1 MKEKDIKG
9 GVSSPPYTLAVE
21 LKGIVKKFP
30 GVVANDGVDFN
41 LRIGEVHA
49 LLGENGA
56 GKTTLMNVLYGL
68 YQPDAGEIWVKG
80 KKVEIDSPATALSL
94 GIGMVHQHFTLV
106 PSFSVA
112 ENIVLGLRKDITNMR
127 EVARKI
133 RELSEAYGLPVDPDA
148 KVWQLSVGEMQRVE
162 IIKLLFRDVD
172 ILVLDEP
179 TAVLTPQEAESLFK
193 TLKRLK
199 SEGKSIIF
207 ISHKLNEVM
216 EISDRITVLRK
227 GRVVNTVRKED
238 TSPEE
243 LARMMVGREVVLRV
257 KRRERVDFGDVVLE
271 VKGLEAY
278 SDKGLKALKGV
289 SFSVREGEILGI
301 AGVAGNGQRELAE
314 VLSGLR
320 KASSGM
326 VLLGGEDV
334 LNKGTG
340 YLIEKG
346 ESFIPDDR
354 KRFGVAPNL
363 SLVENLILKSY
374 RNPPISKG
382 MFIDLSCAEKIA
394 DELIEKYDIKA
405 PGKHIPVKLL
415 SGGNLQRLILAR
427 ELEGN
432 VKFLLAFHPTRG
444 LDISATEFVYEKILE
459 SASSGA
465 AVLLIAGDLEEIFAL
480 SDRVK
485 VIYEGKLYGDF
496 PADEGYLDKIG
507 LLMAGVVDGNET

>member
-1 MKEKDIKG
+1 MG
-9 GVSSPPYTLAVE
+9 GGSPPPVLAVE
-21 LKGIVKKFP
+21 LKGIVKRFP
-30 GVVANDGVDFN
+30 GIVANDGVDFD
-41 LRIGEVHA
+41 LRWGEVHA

-112 ENIVLGLRKDITNMR
+112 ENIILGLGRDIPHIK
-127 EVARKI
+127 EVAKKI
-133 RELSEAYGLPVDPDA
+133 KELSEAYGLPVDPEA

-179 TAVLTPQEAESLFK
+179 TAVLTPQEAESLFE
-193 TLKRLK
+193 TLRKLK
-199 SEGKSIIF
+199 EEGKSIIF

-216 EISDRITVLRK
+216 DISDRITVLRK
-227 GRVVNTVRKED
+227 GKVVNTVRKEG

-243 LARMMVGREVVLRV
+243 LARMMVGRDVVLRV
-257 KRRERVDFGDVVLE
+257 KRREKVTPGKVVLE
-271 VKGLEAY
+271 VKDLEAY
-278 SDKGLKALKGV
+278 SDKGLKALRGI
-289 SFSVREGEILGI
+289 SFSIREGEILGI

-320 KASSGM
+320 KASAGKII
-326 VLLGGEDV
+326 LDGENV
-334 LNKGTG
+334 LNKETG

-346 ESFIPDDR
+346 EGFIPDDR

-374 RNPPISKG
+374 RDPPISRG
-382 MFIDLSCAEKIA
+382 MFIDLSCAERIA

-427 ELEGN
+427 ELEGK

-444 LDISATEFVYEKILE
+444 LDISATEFVYEKIME
-459 SASSGA
+459 SASRGA
-465 AVLLIAGDLEEIFAL
+465 AVLLIAGDLEEIFTL

-507 LLMAGVVDGNET
+507 LLMAGVVNKDEAQI